1 MSVYIILS
9 DSPLIP
15 SVKLF
20 AIIKWEHFLICVY
33 TFHTSDWKK
42 LMRQIRKTFS
52 NHIPCFLSS
61 AILTSQK
68 KYFCNTL
75 NKVNYI
81 FQFRTHLDYVYTYV
95 HVDNNVWGLNEWN
108 IKSLF
113 SVPKMLPTSKSLTI
127 IGLQLYKQTSI
138 LCIQNYVVKL
148 NVETNYC

>member
-20 AIIKWEHFLICVY
+20 CNHKMRTFFDPCIYFSHFR
-33 TFHTSDWKK
+33 KK

-52 NHIPCFLSS
+52 NNIPCFLSS

-95 HVDNNVWGLNEWN
+95 DNNVWGLNEWN

-113 SVPKMLPTSKSLTI
+113 SVPKVLPTSKSLTI
-127 IGLQLYKQTSI
+127 IIGLQLFKQTSI

>member
-33 TFHTSDWKK
+33 TFHTLDWKK

-113 SVPKMLPTSKSLTI
+113 SVTNNYNRFAAFQANLNPMYSKLCCKTECRDKLLLT
-127 IGLQLYKQTSI
+127 KS
-138 LCIQNYVVKL
+138 
-148 NVETNYC
+148 

>member
-1 MSVYIILS
+1 MRTFFNLCIYFS
-9 DSPLIP
+9 
-15 SVKLF
+15 
-20 AIIKWEHFLICVY
+20 HFR
-33 TFHTSDWKK
+33 KK

-81 FQFRTHLDYVYTYV
+81 FQFRTHLWKKNLDHVHTYV

-127 IGLQLYKQTSI
+127 IGLQLFKQTSI

>member
-1 MSVYIILS
+1 MR
-9 DSPLIP
+9 
-15 SVKLF
+15 
-20 AIIKWEHFLICVY
+20 
-33 TFHTSDWKK
+33 TFFDLCIYFSHLRKK

-95 HVDNNVWGLNEWN
+95 HVDNNVWCLNEWN

-127 IGLQLYKQTSI
+127 IGLQLFQQTSI

-148 NVETNYC
+148 NVKTNYC